1 MSTAAHERRAGQR
14 MRGSGMHI
22 LAYYTYF
29 AYSAKV
35 KISKEAYRKI
45 LVGINIDNEWL
56 GIEKSRET
64 ACWHRM
70 QWVQQDFCLAV
81 SL

>member
-35 KISKEAYRKI
+35 QISKEAYR
-45 LVGINIDNEWL
+45 INIDNEWL